1 MALRDT
7 ANGGT
12 VISVE
17 NLSKAFDGK
26 TAVDGLSFSVPRGS
40 LFAFLGQNGAGKST
54 TINMLV
60 GLLEKDSGT
69 FFYDGYND
77 ASFKEKIGVVFQNNI
92 FDELLSAEENLLLYG
107 SLYMADKRAVKA
119 RYNEIIALLSMEDF
133 AKKRI
138 RTLSGGQKRKA
149 EIARALFTSPEV
161 LFLDEPTTG
170 LDPKTRAEV
179 WDILNSV
186 RKKTDMTLFLTTHY
200 MEEAANAD
208 RVVIIHRG
216 KKVCEGSPAELK
228 SKYSF
233 DRLIIT
239 PHDGGQFEKTL
250 QNALFAFE
258 KTADSFILHT
268 GDAAA
273 TIEFLHSFK
282 NEIRYFEVK
291 KGTMDDVFLN
301 ATGEKIGE
309 GFDK

>member
-1 MALRDT
+1 MQDT
-7 ANGGT
+7 TQKNS

-17 NLSKAFDGK
+17 NLSKTFGGLK
-26 TAVDGLSFSVPRGS
+26 AVDNLSFSVPKGS

-60 GLLEKDSGT
+60 GLLKKDSGSVL
-69 FFYDGYND
+69 YDGYQNTN
-77 ASFKEKIGVVFQNNI
+77 FKEKIGVVFQNNI

-107 SLYMADKRAVKA
+107 TLYMTDKKAVKT
-119 RYNEIIALLSMEDF
+119 RYNEIITLLSMEDF
-133 AKKRI
+133 AKKRVK
-138 RTLSGGQKRKA
+138 TLSGGQKRKA

-186 RKKTDMTLFLTTHY
+186 RKKTNMTLFLTTHY

-216 KKVCEGSPAELK
+216 KKVSEGSPAELK
-228 SKYSF
+228 SKYSY
-233 DRLIIT
+233 DHLIIT
-239 PHDGGQFEKTL
+239 PHSGEQFEKTL
-250 QNALFAFE
+250 QNTGFEFE
-258 KTADSFILHT
+258 KTADNFILHT
-268 GDAAA
+268 GDTAK

-301 ATGEKIGE
+301 ATGEGIGE
-309 GFDK
+309 GLII

>member
-1 MALRDT
+1 MK
-7 ANGGT
+7 NIEQKNP

-17 NLSKAFDGK
+17 NLSKSFGSLK
-26 TAVDGLSFSVPRGS
+26 AVDNLSFSVPKGS

-69 FFYDGYND
+69 ILYNGNGNT
-77 ASFKEKIGVVFQNNI
+77 SFKEKIGVVFQNNI

-107 SLYMADKRAVKA
+107 ALYMADKKAVKT

-133 AKKRI
+133 AKKRVK
-138 RTLSGGQKRKA
+138 TLSGGQKRKA
-149 EIARALFTSPEV
+149 EIARALFISPEV

-186 RKKTDMTLFLTTHY
+186 RKSTNMTLFLTTHY

-216 KKVCEGSPAELK
+216 KKVSEGSPAELK
-228 SKYSF
+228 SKYSS

-239 PHDGGQFEKTL
+239 PNDSEQFEKTL
-250 QNALFAFE
+250 QNAGYSFE
-258 KTADSFILHT
+258 KAAENFILHT
-268 GDAAA
+268 GDTAK
-273 TIEFLHSFK
+273 TIEFLSLFK

-301 ATGEKIGE
+301 ATGERIGE
-309 GFDK
+309 GANL